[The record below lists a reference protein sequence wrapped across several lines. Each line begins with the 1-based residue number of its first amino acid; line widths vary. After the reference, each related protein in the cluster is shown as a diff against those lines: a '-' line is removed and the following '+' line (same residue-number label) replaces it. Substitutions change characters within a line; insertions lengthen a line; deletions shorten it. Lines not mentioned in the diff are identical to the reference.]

1 MRRWIFFLSFFAGIV
16 ISTIWSGGFLVAVL
30 FFIAGIIFWFSHRF
44 FYNKNSRLLVPV
56 AIFCFALALGLARAE
71 WARVSEDHGLDAS
84 LNQKVNLTG
93 VISDE
98 PDEREQKTRLTFS
111 PDNSHAKIIL
121 SVGKYPEHKYG
132 EKLEVS
138 GKLEAPENFETEAGR
153 VFDYQNYL
161 AKDEI
166 YYLINQPKVKSLGQ
180 DDSLLIS
187 ARSKLFSFKN
197 FFLSRL
203 GSSLPE
209 PHASLLGGIVIGAK
223 RGLPS
228 EWQERFRAV
237 GLSHIIVLSGYNITI
252 VAEAVA
258 KALSFLPM
266 LAGVWSG
273 ALAILIF
280 TLATGASST
289 AIRAT
294 IMALVALLARASGRV
309 YQSLDALILAAFFM
323 ILIKPKILLFD
334 LSFQLSFLATLGVII
349 GPPIL
354 KKYFSRIP
362 EKFGF
367 REMLATTL
375 SAQLIVLPWILYK
388 MGNLSLVALPINLLV
403 LAFMPVTMLLGLLTF
418 LFSPF
423 AYLVYLFLNYY
434 LWLTKLFA
442 NLPFASV
449 NISYFPFWLVIVI
462 YLFYFYFFRRSEE
475 KQKL

>member
-1 MRRWIFFLSFFAGIV
+1 MNWRRLFFFSFFAGIGAG
-16 ISTIWSGGFLVAVL
+16 TIWSGGFLIAAL
-30 FFIAGIIFWFSHRF
+30 FFLASLIFYFSHRS
-44 FYNKNSRLLVPV
+44 YYASNSKLLLPV
-56 AIFCFALALGLARAE
+56 AIFCLTFAFGLARAE
-71 WARVSEDHGLDAS
+71 WSRVNEDHGLDVS
-84 LNQKVNLTG
+84 LNQKVALTG

-111 PDNSHAKIIL
+111 PDNSDAKIIL
-121 SVGKYPEHKYG
+121 ITGKYPEHRYG
-132 EKLEVS
+132 ERLEIT

-153 VFDYQNYL
+153 TFDYQNYL

-166 YYLINQPKVKSLGQ
+166 YYLISQPKIKSLGP
-180 DDSLLIS
+180 DDSFLVT

-203 GSSLPE
+203 GASLPE

-223 RGLPS
+223 RGLPA
-228 EWQERFRAV
+228 EWQERFRTV

-273 ALAILIF
+273 AVAILLF

-309 YQSLDALILAAFFM
+309 YQSLDALFLAAFFM
-323 ILIKPKILLFD
+323 ILFKPKILLFD

-349 GPPIL
+349 GPPLL
-354 KKYFSRIP
+354 KKYFQKVP

-403 LAFMPVTMLLGLLTF
+403 LGFMPVTMLLGLLTF
-418 LFSPF
+418 IFSPF
-423 AYLVYLFLNYY
+423 SYLVYLFLNYY

-449 NISYFPFWLVIVI
+449 NISYFPLWLTGLV
-462 YLFYFYFFRRSEE
+462 YFAYYKFYKNHE
-475 KQKL
+475 